1 MTTIEIPESLRA
13 YYGNKAVRR
22 AVDELVGKLNGSDMP
37 DCDWC
42 EAKNY
47 NQALL
52 MAAQVRADYVALL
65 FDLWIA
71 TFGKW
76 KPQRLKGEYF
86 EYGHLSPNQI
96 WEDEKSLWRDYYRN
110 GEPDKEEKCDS
121 LFVRLTQAS
130 LELMVIRHN
139 DGGIL
144 DYSSTP
150 EVEGW
155 STKHD
160 DTWDEYLANK
170 SVSTEEFLNES
181 KQVIDRFAE
190 DADKIIQVLLKT

>member
-1 MTTIEIPESLRA
+1 MATIEIPESLRA
-13 YYGNKAVRR
+13 YYGNNAVRR
-22 AVDELVGKLNGSDMP
+22 AVDDLVGKLNKADMP
-37 DCDWC
+37 DCDWD

-65 FDLWIA
+65 FDLWDA

-76 KPQRLKGEYF
+76 EPQRLKGKYF

-110 GEPDKEEKCDS
+110 GEPDKEEQCDS
-121 LFVRLTQAS
+121 LFVRLTEAS
-130 LELMVIRHN
+130 LELMVMRHN
-139 DGGIL
+139 DDGEL
-144 DYSSTP
+144 DYSRTP

-160 DTWDEYLANK
+160 DTWDEYLANE
-170 SVSTEEFLNES
+170 SVSTEKFLKEPE
-181 KQVIDRFAE
+181 QVIDRFAE
-190 DADKIIQVLLKT
+190 DAAKVIEVLLKS